1 MNLLAKI
8 CVDRR
13 GLGWLLVLLL
23 SVPPILGAWGVRL
36 AEPLP
41 SGWVAP
47 QVVEELQAAEARF
60 PASAPVV
67 LVLEC
72 DDFFKAERVTALS
85 EMVAA
90 LRSLD
95 CVEYLT
101 WMGDLQE
108 VSLFGRRTDL
118 LPPPMSDTDWDTVR
132 QKLST
137 HPLVCGNLMSA
148 DAGTALVLIDA
159 VSRSDTPEIRAVA
172 TGHLEPVG
180 IRTRVTGTM
189 ALYDI
194 HDRALEE
201 DHLRIQLLA
210 YSLVAVLQLV
220 IFRRPV
226 AIIVACAGPVV
237 GVAWTMGWLL
247 LIGQA
252 ENELAKIILPVM
264 VIMIGFT
271 DGVHL
276 VVRLKQLRA
285 SGLVPADAVRQ
296 SMLQTGPAC
305 FLTSVTT
312 AIGFG
317 SLMISQSDMI
327 AGFGRASAIGVVVT
341 FLAVIIVSPLLAMS
355 PLGQRMHISAHSDP
369 LARFMGRLTGIV
381 RFSSRFARSVT
392 ITGIVITVLSL
403 VAASRLVPD
412 DRVSDRVPQ
421 DCEEWQAMHHCDAQ
435 VGGIRSVRVM
445 IGWPEDADRREIWQ
459 VVQQAE
465 SMLSEQ
471 SVFGPPMSIRTAMS
485 VVKRPPGKE
494 VTLFVNRLPESLR
507 TRFYREDIRKTLVLA
522 RMQDLGFARFE
533 PVFEEVEQ
541 GMAALRAEFPD
552 FEFEFYSDVVVE
564 GRVVSQ
570 MIHEMIDSL
579 VMAAVIIFAILA
591 FGFGSLRVGFISIIP
606 NIMPLAVSGAI
617 RLWLGNS
624 VGVAGACSFAICL
637 GIAVDDTIHYLWH
650 FRHERRQGA
659 SPLDANRATFVTVG
673 SALMM
678 TTLVMT
684 AGLGTVLTS
693 RLPPHVN
700 FAAMAVTTLAVALPA
715 DLLFLPALLTLFPGR
730 QTADHRT
737 ESRHG
742 TADNL
747 TRATETALADAAG
760 AEDESRS
767 E

>member
-13 GLGWLLVLLL
+13 EIGWLIVLLL
-23 SVPPILGAWGVRL
+23 SIPPILGVTGFRI

-41 SGWVAP
+41 AGWVAP
-47 QVVEELQAAEARF
+47 DVVRELEEAEAKF
-60 PASAPVV
+60 EANTPVV

-72 DDFFKAERVTALS
+72 ESFFQSERI
-85 EMVAA
+85 AA
-90 LRSLD
+90 LYDTVAELRTLS

-101 WMGDLQE
+101 WMGDVQE
-108 VSLFGRRTDL
+108 VNLFGRRFDL
-118 LPPPMSDTDWDTVR
+118 LPPSPLDDEEFKWESVR
-132 QKLST
+132 DELIS
-137 HPLVCGNLMSA
+137 HPLVAGNLLSA
-148 DAGTALVLIDA
+148 DGRTALILIDA
-159 VSRSDTPEIRAVA
+159 KSRTDAPAIREVAVK
-172 TGHLEPVG
+172 GLQSHQ
-180 IRTRVTGTM
+180 IRTRITGTM

-210 YSLVAVLQLV
+210 YCLVGVLQLV
-220 IFRRPV
+220 IFRRPI
-226 AIIVACAGPVV
+226 AIVIACAGPVV
-237 GVAWTMGWLL
+237 GVAWTIGWLL

-285 SGLVPADAVRQ
+285 ADLPPAEAVRQ
-296 SMLQTGPAC
+296 AMLQTGPAC

-327 AGFGRASAIGVVVT
+327 AGFGRASAIGVIVT
-341 FLAVIIVSPLLAMS
+341 FLAVIMVSPLLAMS
-355 PLGQRMHISAHSDP
+355 RLGQKMHISAHSDP
-369 LARFMGRLTGIV
+369 LARLMGRLTGV
-381 RFSSRFARSVT
+381 VSFSSRFARSVT
-392 ITGIVITVLSL
+392 VAGVAITAMSL

-421 DCEEWQAMHHCDAQ
+421 ACEEWQAMHHCDQ
-435 VGGIRSVRVM
+435 HVGGIRSVRLMVK
-445 IGWPEDADRREIWQ
+445 WPEEADRHQIWA
-459 VVQQAE
+459 VVADVE
-465 SMLSEQ
+465 EMLKTEQ
-471 SVFGPPMSIRTAMS
+471 VFGPPMSIRTAMS
-485 VVKRPPGKE
+485 VVRRPPGKE
-494 VTLFVNRLPESLR
+494 VTLFVRRLPESLR
-507 TRFYREDIRKTLVLA
+507 QRFYREEIRTALVIA

-533 PVFEEVEQ
+533 PVFSRMEQ
-541 GMAALRAEFPD
+541 NLETLREAHPD

-570 MIHEMIDSL
+570 MINEMIDSL
-579 VMAAVIIFAILA
+579 MMAAVIIFAILA
-591 FGFGSLRVGFISIIP
+591 LGFGSLRVGLISIVP
-606 NIMPLAVSGAI
+606 NLMPLAVSGAI
-617 RLWLGNS
+617 RLMLGDS

-650 FRHERRQGA
+650 FRHARRQGA
-659 SPLDANRATFVTVG
+659 TPLEANRATFVTVG

-700 FAAMAVTTLAVALPA
+700 FAAMACTTLAVALPA

-730 QTADHRT
+730 GREEKDVQASQEASGDKKAAA
-737 ESRHG
+737 S
-742 TADNL
+742 
-747 TRATETALADAAG
+747 TETA
-760 AEDESRS
+760 AE
-767 E
+767 